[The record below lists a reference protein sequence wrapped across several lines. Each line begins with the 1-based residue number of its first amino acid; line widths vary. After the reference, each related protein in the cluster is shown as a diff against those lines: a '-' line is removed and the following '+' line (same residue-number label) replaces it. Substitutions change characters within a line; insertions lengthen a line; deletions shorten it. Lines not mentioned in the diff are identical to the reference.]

1 MKKPHNRI
9 LTILAA
15 AAMLLGVALTG
26 LGCEKAPA
34 QFPIPKPDH
43 PRSVAVENGCGHF
56 LLSCDPALTGAEEG
70 FWCVRLGSIWVP
82 ADQDAARDFHSLTRD
97 LSWKSTAAVVTEEVN
112 LADYGLDTPQA
123 IYTLHYGDAFFRLCL
138 GHNLSDGTTYAMCDG
153 SDLIYT
159 IDTPIAKLLS
169 EATDESVLPS

>member
-26 LGCEKAPA
+26 
-34 QFPIPKPDH
+34 
-43 PRSVAVENGCGHF
+43 
-56 LLSCDPALTGAEEG
+56 
-70 FWCVRLGSIWVP
+70 
-82 ADQDAARDFHSLTRD
+82 
-97 LSWKSTAAVVTEEVN
+97 
-112 LADYGLDTPQA
+112 
-123 IYTLHYGDAFFRLCL
+123 L